1 MLYKQSHTTPP
12 YQHHCASTKKLQAM
26 APSNF
31 CLNITTPVM
40 RGFWDGVVIC
50 LIIRS
55 IFWACLFLYVG
66 YSEGT
71 SNFCTQNVIPLKSS
85 SGLSESDPIQD
96 PLGMLGPGGHIVS
109 WFRVIGVVQVV
120 VIVLNLGIV
129 YFNPVIHAIL
139 MICDHIFQ
147 FVYMAVGINLYIS
160 GVPHECVDFKM
171 GNNVAYTF
179 LMYISI
185 SNIFMY
191 SIVAFFI
198 CIVAFVVCYHV
209 GSSEDKGN
217 PILHLINKTW
227 GNSPE
232 SSDVSMAPSD
242 LPRKSHSGSRH
253 IHAHHVPT
261 SNMSVASRNSDSEN
275 WFTGTPGISRTSSSS
290 TLLAQDGNGGHAT
303 A

>member
-1 MLYKQSHTTPP
+1 
-12 YQHHCASTKKLQAM
+12 
-26 APSNF
+26 
-31 CLNITTPVM
+31 M

-191 SIVAFFI
+191 SILALFI
-198 CIVAFVVCYHV
+198 CIAALIMCYRV
-209 GSSEDKGN
+209 ESLENKGDA
-217 PILHLINKTW
+217 ILHLLFKSW

-232 SSDVSMAPSD
+232 SSDMSM
-242 LPRKSHSGSRH
+242 
-253 IHAHHVPT
+253 T
-261 SNMSVASRNSDSEN
+261 SNDSSRSQHASRYSHPYHVSASSTPKAGTISDNQWLS
-275 WFTGTPGISRTSSSS
+275 TTPGNLSRVSSTS
-290 TLLAQDGNGGHAT
+290 TLLAEHSINGP
-303 A
+303 